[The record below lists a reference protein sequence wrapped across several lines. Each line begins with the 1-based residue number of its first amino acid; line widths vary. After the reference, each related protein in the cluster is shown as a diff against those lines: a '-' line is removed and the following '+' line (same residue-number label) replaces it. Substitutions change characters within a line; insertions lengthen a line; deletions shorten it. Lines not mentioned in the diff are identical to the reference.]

1 MTYIVLFILNNE
13 IHQGIISN
21 LIDMTKEKIIPNYIL
36 KYNNDIIF
44 SEQIFFN
51 LKNTKK
57 NKKNEFTYNIKYKIK
72 ITDKNLDIISKSYQ
86 ILIIKKNF
94 WLFKEYTSFDFDE
107 LDRSYYGN
115 ILHFILMILLL
126 LV

>member
-86 ILIIKKNF
+86 ILIIKKQN
-94 WLFKEYTSFDFDE
+94 KIQEK
-107 LDRSYYGN
+107 
-115 ILHFILMILLL
+115 
-126 LV
+126 

>member
-1 MTYIVLFILNNE
+1 
-13 IHQGIISN
+13 
-21 LIDMTKEKIIPNYIL
+21 MTKEKKIPNYIL

-86 ILIIKKNF
+86 ILIIKKQ
-94 WLFKEYTSFDFDE
+94 KKIQEK
-107 LDRSYYGN
+107 
-115 ILHFILMILLL
+115 
-126 LV
+126 

>member
-1 MTYIVLFILNNE
+1 
-13 IHQGIISN
+13 
-21 LIDMTKEKIIPNYIL
+21 MTKEKIIPNYIL

-86 ILIIKKNF
+86 ISI
-94 WLFKEYTSFDFDE
+94 
-107 LDRSYYGN
+107 
-115 ILHFILMILLL
+115 
-126 LV
+126 

>member
-1 MTYIVLFILNNE
+1 
-13 IHQGIISN
+13 
-21 LIDMTKEKIIPNYIL
+21 MTKEKIIPNYIL

-86 ILIIKKNF
+86 ISIIKKQN
-94 WLFKEYTSFDFDE
+94 KIQEK
-107 LDRSYYGN
+107 
-115 ILHFILMILLL
+115 
-126 LV
+126 

>member
-1 MTYIVLFILNNE
+1 
-13 IHQGIISN
+13 
-21 LIDMTKEKIIPNYIL
+21 MTKEKIIPNYIL

-86 ILIIKKNF
+86 ISIIKKTKQNSGEIIKQYHHMF
-94 WLFKEYTSFDFDE
+94 
-107 LDRSYYGN
+107 
-115 ILHFILMILLL
+115 LM
-126 LV
+126 

>member
-86 ILIIKKNF
+86 ILIIKKQ
-94 WLFKEYTSFDFDE
+94 KKIQEK
-107 LDRSYYGN
+107 
-115 ILHFILMILLL
+115 
-126 LV
+126 